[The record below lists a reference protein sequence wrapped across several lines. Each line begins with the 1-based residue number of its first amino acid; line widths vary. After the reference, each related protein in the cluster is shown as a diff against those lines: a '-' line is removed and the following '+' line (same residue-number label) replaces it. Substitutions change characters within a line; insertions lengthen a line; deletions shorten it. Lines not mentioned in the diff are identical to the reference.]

1 MTAIKLDKLL
11 DLAWAIAEVEARA
24 LGSEFGGHRADSLP
38 ACGAK
43 DH

>member
-1 MTAIKLDKLL
+1 MKLDKLL

-24 LGSEFGGHRADSLP
+24 LGGHRADALS
-38 ACGAK
+38 ACGAE